1 MKVTSTF
8 LEIMKMSGMLTV
20 EVITKHDSP
29 YLPYLGVIRMLQS
42 VYRCDD
48 KNKVNHRQKQLPKCR
63 EQINVSRIAIRDL
76 FLKLRGA
83 KCLYFLKI
91 RDTKN
96 N

>member
-48 KNKVNHRQKQLPKCR
+48 KNKVNHRQK
-63 EQINVSRIAIRDL
+63 
-76 FLKLRGA
+76 
-83 KCLYFLKI
+83 
-91 RDTKN
+91 
-96 N
+96 